1 MQAAHDPMH
10 KCGFTQLILEILRAA
25 RLDCQKKKKR
35 VKDVDMTINELGLN
49 YSKCVFIKLPDVV
62 LSQFS
67 AIKFYT
73 ITALLN

>member
-1 MQAAHDPMH
+1 MCFYWTDTGNTKGNQNS
-10 KCGFTQLILEILRAA
+10 LS
-25 RLDCQKKKKR
+25 KKK

-49 YSKCVFIKLPDVV
+49 YSKCIFIKLPDVL
-62 LSQFS
+62 LSQLN